1 MNKGVP
7 DPPFELS
14 GLERL
19 LLGFLLVPPAPAAP
33 EGDPRSIQVFNAGRN
48 YYIWCL
54 IMWAGAVLLALIAL
68 VPATIALTVA
78 LRDAPRLGQVA
89 LIALVLLLWTAFLSV
104 ATLTLLSRRLNY
116 GLRWYIVTDRSLR
129 IRSGIL
135 SIDELTMTY
144 GNIQEIRVTSGP
156 LQLLLGLANVEVHAA
171 GGGARSD
178 GKPGGG
184 HVGRF
189 SGVANANE
197 IRDLILDRL
206 RHYRDA
212 GLGDTPHTHLS
223 HGPAASAE
231 LDAVRQLLDEA
242 RALRAVLAG

>member
-1 MNKGVP
+1 MTKAVP

-19 LLGFLLVPPAPAAP
+19 LLGLLLVPPAPAAP
-33 EGDPRSIQVFNAGRN
+33 EGDPRSIQIFNAGRN

-54 IMWAGAVLLALIAL
+54 IMWAGSVLVGLMAVVPMTLALIQLLSRASRLGQTALIAL
-68 VPATIALTVA
+68 MVLVWTVLASVA
-78 LRDAPRLGQVA
+78 LV
-89 LIALVLLLWTAFLSV
+89 
-104 ATLTLLSRRLNY
+104 TLLSRRLNY

-156 LQLLLGLANVEVHAA
+156 LQLLLGLADVEVHAA

-212 GLGDTPHTHLS
+212 GLGDTPHTT
-223 HGPAASAE
+223 AAHATSSE
-231 LDAVRQLLDEA
+231 LDAARQLLDEA
-242 RALRAVLAG
+242 KALREVFAR